1 MRDKVID
8 FLLKRIL
15 KPSRVLDII
24 LDESHKDYPLF
35 NTPSCFGYIRH
46 TPLDQENPN
55 SKIFA
60 KPLFPHFK
68 SYPIKNE
75 IVYLIEGPD
84 NIFLTGG
91 NVGTYYIPLTAIY
104 NHPHQNILPPSQ
116 LTLDDPLKGSNTF
129 VFRED
134 IRPLKPFE
142 GDVIMEGRYGNSIR
156 LGSSNFKNNVGFNSW
171 SSNIESNSQPITII
185 RNGQKQ
191 ENKSGQEPIVEDIN
205 NDLSSIYLTANQKID
220 IKTPGTL
227 FQQSYLNTRIKRSQ
241 TVIKPSGLSSFNKPQ
256 IIIKSDR
263 IILNAQEDDIYM
275 FSRNS
280 IGIHTAGSINM
291 DANVSYTINS
301 PEIYLGLNA
310 NEPLL
315 KGNTT
320 GEYLKQM
327 LSLIDEI
334 IDILKSQYTLIS
346 GAPGEKTGPYSGNT
360 KSFEVTVK
368 RIKFLKDIIDGNLN
382 GMKSE
387 SNFTR

>member
-84 NIFLTGG
+84 NIFITGG

-156 LGSSNFKNNVGFNSW
+156 LGSSNFKNNIGFNSW

-205 NDLSSIYLTANQKID
+205 NDLSSIYLTTNQKINLN
-220 IKTPGTL
+220 INVPL
-227 FQQSYLNTRIKRSQ
+227 LQQSYSNIRVRGQQNIRQ
-241 TVIKPSGLSSFNKPQ
+241 SGLSSFTKPQ

-263 IILNAQEDDIYM
+263 IVFNAQEDEIYM
-275 FSRNS
+275 FSKKS
-280 IGIHTAGSINM
+280 IGIHSSDSINM
-291 DANVSYTINS
+291 DANTSCVIKS

-310 NEPLL
+310 SEPLL

-320 GEYLKQM
+320 GEYLK
-327 LSLIDEI
+327 
-334 IDILKSQYTLIS
+334 DILDLMNEMLDTLVLDFTLIS
-346 GAPGEKTGPYSGNT
+346 GTPGEKTGTYDGNYD
-360 KSFEVTVK
+360 SFKPIKK
-368 RIKFLKDIIDGNLN
+368 RIDLYKRIIDNNSN
-382 GMKSE
+382 GMKSTN
-387 SNFTR
+387 NFTL

>member
-156 LGSSNFKNNVGFNSW
+156 LGSSNFKNNIGFNSW

-205 NDLSSIYLTANQKID
+205 NDLSSIYLTTNQKINLN
-220 IKTPGTL
+220 INAPL
-227 FQQSYLNTRIKRSQ
+227 LQQSYLNTRTRGQ
-241 TVIKPSGLSSFNKPQ
+241 RNTRQSGLSSFAKPQ

-263 IILNAQEDDIYM
+263 IIFNAQEDEIYM
-275 FSRNS
+275 FSKKS
-280 IGIHTAGSINM
+280 IGIHSADSINM
-291 DANVSYTINS
+291 DASVSYVVNS
-301 PEIYLGLNA
+301 PEIYLGLDA
-310 NEPLL
+310 SEPLL
-315 KGNTT
+315 KGDTT
-320 GEYLKQM
+320 GEYLKDM
-327 LSLIDEI
+327 LSLIEEI
-334 IDILKSQYTLIS
+334 ILTLASDFTLIS
-346 GAPGEKTGPYSGNT
+346 GAPGEKTGAWSGNF
-360 KSFEVTVK
+360 KAFEPSLK
-368 RIKFLKDIIDGNLN
+368 RLDLLKNVVDNNLN
-382 GMKSE
+382 NMKSTR
-387 SNFTR
+387 NFTR